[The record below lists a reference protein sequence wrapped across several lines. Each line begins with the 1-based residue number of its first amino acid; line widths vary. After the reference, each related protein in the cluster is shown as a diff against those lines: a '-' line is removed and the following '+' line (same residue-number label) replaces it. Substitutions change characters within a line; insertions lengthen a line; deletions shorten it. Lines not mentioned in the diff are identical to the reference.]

1 MTALQTTISSILGLK
16 TTNIALSNLE
26 FDSSRRILLASLSIT
41 YTISLT
47 SSVDINT
54 LKSNLDTAVSNGNF
68 ASSLSN
74 QSGMS
79 GTDVQV
85 QSSSISTVPTS
96 GTNSNSKG
104 KDVVIN
110 MSIDNNSS
118 IIKLLK

>member
-68 ASSLSN
+68 AS
-74 QSGMS
+74 
-79 GTDVQV
+79 
-85 QSSSISTVPTS
+85 TVPTS

-104 KDVVIN
+104 KDAVIN

-118 IIKLLK
+118 VIKLLK